1 MAGKVDFSR
10 LASRL
15 PFDCNLIWNEAGGL
29 GLFIFDTTFNCAIM
43 RNFRR
48 FTS

>member
-10 LASRL
+10 LASRF
-15 PFDCNLIWNEAGGL
+15 PFDCNSIWNAAGGL
-29 GLFIFDTTFNCAIM
+29 GLFVSDTTFNCAIM

-48 FTS
+48 LKY